1 MNKQPERQSIWNTL
15 PLIGFIVSEWQTL
28 HVEQTRLCYSLA
40 PMSLGTSKLPPYP
53 IDMWPLLSL
62 PLGPLDEAGVPFY
75 ALNDLPNG
83 YYATVIAQYALAQ
96 WNAYLKTGD
105 EESKKSFIIQAQWL
119 VAHESNVSHDAGGW
133 PFPLPSRDYFAA
145 TPWLSALI
153 QGNAI
158 SVLVRAYILTGEGIF
173 LQVARR
179 AVRTFELDIHDGG
192 VSTSIDN
199 EGIFFEEVAAYPAA
213 HILNGYIFSLF
224 GLYDYVS
231 VTNDTRIDGLI
242 ERSLA
247 TMHVV
252 IDTYDLGYWSSYDLL
267 YKSPAP
273 RFYHDQHSVLLEALS
288 RYSGCEHCR
297 MLSARWVGYQT
308 RLSCRLRYF
317 IVSRFVRYR
326 RGFKH
331 AGIRG
336 AFSRIVR
343 PKSSPLPRLVSSLTA
358 APLSTQINSADEV
371 HQ

>member
-1 MNKQPERQSIWNTL
+1 MNKKTQRLSIWLKL

-28 HVEQTRLCYSLA
+28 HADQTRPCYSLA
-40 PMSLGTSKLPPYP
+40 PVSLSNSQLPPYP

-62 PLGPLDEAGVPFY
+62 PLGPLDEAGVPYY

-105 EESKKSFIIQAQWL
+105 EESKKAFMTQAEWL
-119 VAHESNVSHDAGGW
+119 VAHESHVSHDAGGW

-145 TPWLSALI
+145 APWLSALI

-158 SVLVRAYILTGEGIF
+158 SVLVRAYILTEEDIF

-179 AVRTFELDIHDGG
+179 AIRTFELDIHNGG
-192 VSTSIDN
+192 VSAQMN
-199 EGIFFEEVAAYPAA
+199 NGGIFFEEVAAYPAA

-231 VTNDTRIDGLI
+231 VTNDTQIARLID
-242 ERSLA
+242 RSLA
-247 TMHVV
+247 TMHDV
-252 IDTYDLGYWSSYDLL
+252 IDAYDLGYWSSYDLF

-273 RFYHDQHSVLLEALS
+273 RFYHDQHSVLLLALS

-297 MLSARWVGYQT
+297 MLSAKWAEYQT
-308 RLSCRLRYF
+308 HLSCRLRYF
-317 IVSRFVRYR
+317 IMRSFIRYR
-326 RGFKH
+326 RGFQH
-331 AGIRG
+331 AGMRG
-336 AFSRIVR
+336 ALFRIFK
-343 PKSSPLPRLVSSLTA
+343 PKSPPLPGLVTSLSV
-358 APLSTQINSADEV
+358 APLPTQISPADEV
-371 HQ
+371 QT